1 MQDPPPHRSSQQKL
15 PGFAKIGIA
24 IAALVLLYYGVMAGI
39 RVYVDTQINKSA
51 GKPVPAFALHDL
63 AGKPWSSADLIGKI
77 TVLNFFRSRC
87 SNCLLERDAIAR
99 LARDADPTKV
109 QILGIMTDRVVS
121 GISEEMTKATLAR
134 MAYEHPIVMADQAL
148 VDAFHGAG
156 WAQVTPVTYVVD
168 AKGQIVRAFRGH
180 QTFETLRS
188 ATQ

>member
-1 MQDPPPHRSSQQKL
+1 MAPVPR
-15 PGFAKIGIA
+15 FAKIGIA
-24 IAALVLLYYGVMAGI
+24 LAALVILYYGVMAGI
-39 RVYVDTQINKSA
+39 RAYVDTQINKSE
-51 GKPVPAFALHDL
+51 GKPLPAFALRDL
-63 AGKPWSSADLIGKI
+63 VGKQWSNSDLLGK
-77 TVLNFFRSRC
+77 TAVLNFFRSRC
-87 SNCLLERDAIAR
+87 SNCLLERDAIAK
-99 LARDADPTKV
+99 LAKDVDPAKV

-121 GISEEMTKATLAR
+121 GISEELTRTTLAR

-156 WAQVTPVTYVVD
+156 WAQVTPVTYIVD